1 MSSLYSG
8 IFTGKGSIYMQ
19 RNLKELCKYRF
30 EQARKALES
39 SKHNIDF
46 DLKTSLNRSYYA
58 IMYAAKALLALD
70 RLDAHSHKGIFVV
83 FNKEFIKT
91 GIFDKEFL
99 DILKQASMI
108 REKSDYKDFYIV
120 SKDEAKQQIENAEKY
135 LSKIAGYIESKLDIR
150 LEDRP
155 RKADEKPKEMAKT
168 MKKEGETI
176 EKISTYAGLSKEE
189 IEKL

>member
-1 MSSLYSG
+1 
-8 IFTGKGSIYMQ
+8 MQ
-19 RNLKELCKYRF
+19 RNLKDLCKYRL

-39 SKHNIDF
+39 SRHNIDF

-70 RLDAHSHKGIFVV
+70 GLDARSHKGIFVV
-83 FNKEFIKT
+83 FNKEYIRT

-120 SKDEAKQQIENAEKY
+120 SKDEAKQQIENAERY
-135 LSKIAGYIESKLDIR
+135 LSKISGYIESKLDIP
-150 LEDRP
+150 LEDGEKNGWIQSCP
-155 RKADEKPKEMAKT
+155 ERK
-168 MKKEGETI
+168 
-176 EKISTYAGLSKEE
+176 
-189 IEKL
+189 

>member
-155 RKADEKPKEMAKT
+155 RKADEKPKEMSKT

-176 EKISTYAGLSKEE
+176 EKISTYTGLSKEE